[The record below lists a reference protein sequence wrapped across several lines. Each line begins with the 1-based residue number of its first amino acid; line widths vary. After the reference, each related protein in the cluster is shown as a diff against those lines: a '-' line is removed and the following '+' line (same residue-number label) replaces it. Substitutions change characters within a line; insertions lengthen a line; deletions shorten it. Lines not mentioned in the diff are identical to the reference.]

1 MHLGDYTISISRF
14 KNQETVFKEF
24 QNGAFKSLD
33 DRQKNEKVNRA
44 LFDLIQK
51 AETPAFLLPS
61 VLFFIDQV
69 NREKIL
75 ENYTFSSFEL
85 WLNQFSGLSS
95 EENYQIR
102 GHIVGKFVPRDEYQ
116 VSFPV
121 GMGKLYPGS
130 HYVTAHTSPDLDTTI
145 ASFWGW
151 IDAFGARVS
160 EGLHLWNVPGG
171 PPVSQ
176 VEIDLLF
183 NKIFGEHVFAY
194 VTKTRPSLGLS
205 SVDLLS
211 QKGVVKKQP
220 GDSTLSIDHERN
232 HNAVIVVDENG
243 YYLGDWR
250 NFDIEGVR
258 QIIILLNHCL
268 RWFENNMHV
277 KLISLFAKES
287 LSQEEFPRFL
297 EEIFGT
303 RIREVQP
310 VREFSEKQKKHLHDY
325 LEKVFGVVDGLDCTF
340 ESFALSMKKLGLSEF
355 QEFVDLIESFPQS
368 SLFNRSGELIED
380 RPRIFHFLEKVI
392 LSLDKAILSVRTYEE
407 RLEVALNIKTHV
419 FGYRPQ
425 VVSYRAEVEEVRS
438 KMGDYPYLTVTT
450 SDREGRQIPM
460 GVIHASDLHKNILGT
475 VSLRDFCNREET
487 KIPSYLEVISVIDHH
502 KSSLSTLSAPVAMI
516 SDAQSSNALVAEL
529 AFLINDSYSTG
540 GMTLAEIDQQL
551 EKAAKSRSMPS
562 QKRILQRLLSR
573 HTVASSDRPFFISP
587 DREFVEYL
595 HFLYAILDDT
605 DLLTKVTRRDLECVA
620 SLLNRLKSLS
630 VHEEVEVVHFDDLP
644 RDKEFLQ
651 KAAKR
656 ILQNE
661 EMYSLY
667 QKIYIAKEKTVE
679 SNFQLCAE
687 GSEST
692 IFLDTKEQNG
702 CCRIGQTKMFARN
715 FPIFEKLVQKI
726 RKAWFEESKAVFKER
741 PEVDLYIHMIS
752 TIAGAEDLFSG
763 KEDEYQ
769 HQDELWIWTPSTES
783 GVEHLKNFL
792 NAFRNSPGIAN
803 SPLEAEF
810 LGGNAKELIQIF
822 KESFLPISLK
832 ENSTKEGLP
841 IAVLRYKAGALNSRK
856 AMISPFLP
864 HLVI

>member
-1 MHLGDYTISISRF
+1 MHLGDYTISISPF

-24 QNGAFKSLD
+24 QKEPFKSLGD
-33 DRQKNEKVNRA
+33 QQKSERVNHA
-44 LFDLIQK
+44 LLQLIQN
-51 AETPAFLLPS
+51 AEMPAFLLPS
-61 VLFFIDQV
+61 ILFFIDQI

-75 ENYTFSSFEL
+75 ENYTFSNFEL
-85 WLNQFSGLSS
+85 WLNQSSGLSG
-95 EENYQIR
+95 EENYQVR
-102 GHIVGKFVPRDEYQ
+102 GRIVGKIVPRDEYQ
-116 VSFPV
+116 VFFPV

-171 PPVSQ
+171 PPISQ

-183 NKIFGEHVFAY
+183 NKIFGERVFSY

-211 QKGVVKKQP
+211 QKGLVRKHPQ
-220 GDSTLSIDHERN
+220 DSTLSIDHQGT
-232 HNAVIVVDENG
+232 HNAVVVVDKNG

-250 NFDIEGVR
+250 NFDVEGVR
-258 QIIILLNHCL
+258 QVIILLNHCL
-268 RWFENNMHV
+268 RWFENNMHM
-277 KLISLFAKES
+277 KLISLFAKET
-287 LSQEEFPRFL
+287 LLQEEFPQL
-297 EEIFGT
+297 LQEIFGT

-310 VREFSEKQKKHLHDY
+310 VREFSEKQKSQLHDY
-325 LEKVFGVVDGLDCTF
+325 LEKVFGVADGLESTF
-340 ESFALSMKKLGLSEF
+340 ESFAHAMKKLGLSEF

-368 SLFNRSGELIED
+368 ALFNSSGMLTED

-392 LSLDKAILSVRTYEE
+392 LSLDRAILSVRTYEE
-407 RLEVALNIKTHV
+407 RLEVALNIKTEV
-419 FGYRPQ
+419 LGYLPQ
-425 VVSYRAEVEEVRS
+425 VVSHRAEVEEVRS

-450 SDREGRQIPM
+450 SDRTGRQVPV
-460 GVIHASDLHKNILGT
+460 GVIHASDLHKNVLGT

-529 AFLINDSYSTG
+529 TFLINDSYSTG

-551 EKAAKSRSMPS
+551 EIATKTLATPS

-573 HTVASSDRPFFISP
+573 HMAASADPLFCISP
-587 DREFVEYL
+587 EREFVEYL

-630 VHEEVEVVHFDDLP
+630 VRKEVEAVHFDDLP
-644 RDKEFLQ
+644 PNKEFLQ

-667 QKIYIAKEKTVE
+667 QKIYIAKEKAVE
-679 SNFQLCAE
+679 VNFQLCAD
-687 GSEST
+687 GKEST

-715 FPIFEKLVQKI
+715 FPIFEKLVRKLQ
-726 RKAWFEESKAVFKER
+726 KAWFEESKVVFKER

-763 KEDEYQ
+763 KEDPHK
-769 HQDELWIWTPSTES
+769 HQDELWIWIPSTES
-783 GVEHLKNFL
+783 GIEHLKNFL
-792 NAFRNSPGIAN
+792 NAFRNSPGIAG

-810 LGGNAKELIQIF
+810 LGNNAKELMQIF

-832 ENSTKEGLP
+832 ETSTTENLP
-841 IAVLRYKAGALNSRK
+841 IAILRYKAGVLNSRK

-864 HLVI
+864 HLVM